1 MVSGFFVLPSR
12 GRAGPS
18 NRATEQGAIGADMK
32 KILIAK
38 ELRSLFPEQGSFFD
52 RTDLRV
58 FTAATNDEA
67 KRVCAREKV
76 DAIITGLDMPG
87 MRTEAMLDS
96 IRSDP
101 DLRHVSVIVA
111 CQDTL
116 ANRERCKRCR
126 VNAVLTLPVD
136 PGVLQLTMQKL
147 LNVAPRMLYRAALAV
162 ALEGKYSNRPV
173 PFWTEN
179 ISASGMLIKAEE
191 PLSKGAGLFL
201 SFFLPDGTHI
211 SGYGE
216 IVRVETVKSVSQMY
230 LYGVKFTNVDQ
241 NAVAAIEKV
250 TRLTRQREE

>member
-1 MVSGFFVLPSR
+1 MVSGFFVPHPGNAASGVLRHR
-12 GRAGPS
+12 GGTP
-18 NRATEQGAIGADMK
+18 GAAMK
-32 KILIAK
+32 KILIAR
-38 ELRSLFPEQGSFFD
+38 ELRNLIPEQDSFFD
-52 RTDLRV
+52 RADLQV
-58 FTAATNDEA
+58 FTAATNDEV

-76 DAIITGLDMPG
+76 DAIIIGFDMPG
-87 MRTEAMLDS
+87 MKTEDMLES
-96 IRSDP
+96 IRTDP
-101 DLRHVSVIVA
+101 ELRHVSVIAA

-136 PGVLQLTMQKL
+136 PGFLQMTMQKL

-162 ALEGKYSNRPV
+162 ALEGKYKDQPV

-179 ISASGMLIKAEE
+179 ISASGLLIKAEE
-191 PLSKGAGLFL
+191 PLAKGAGLFL

-216 IVRVETVKSVSQMY
+216 IVRVETLKTVSQMY
-230 LYGVKFTNVDQ
+230 LYGVRFTNIDKD
-241 NAVAAIEKV
+241 AVAAIEKV